1 MNEVVIKK
9 YPDGLSVILN
19 PDIPFESLYTAVG
32 RKFRESASFFG
43 NARLVIS
50 FEGRELDTE
59 EERLLTD
66 VISDNTDLTILH
78 IMGSDDG
85 KNRQYFKAGSRYL
98 GDGDKGFSRFYKG
111 TVRAGEVIESDT
123 DIIVIG
129 DVNPGGEVI
138 SKGNILILGTLYG
151 TAKAGSSGNNSNFV
165 IALELRPVRV
175 SIGDISVTQFARRG
189 IFRAKSAPKIVYE
202 KEGSLCIDEITPE
215 NAEDL
220 ELGMNGLITPRQKN
234 DNENDI

>member
-19 PDIPFESLYTAVG
+19 PDIPFESLYTALG

-43 NARLVIS
+43 NAKLVIS
-50 FEGRELDTE
+50 FEGRELDPE

-66 VISDNTDLTILH
+66 VICDNTDLTVLH

-85 KNRQYFKAGSRYL
+85 RNRQYFKAGSRYL
-98 GDGDKGFSRFYKG
+98 GDADKCFSRFYKG
-111 TVRAGEVIESDT
+111 TVRAGDVIESDT
-123 DIIVIG
+123 DIIVLG

-151 TAKAGSSGNNSNFV
+151 TARAGSSGNNDNFV

-175 SIGDISVTQFARRG
+175 CIGDKSAVQFARRG

-202 KEGSLCIDEITPE
+202 KDGNLCIDEISPE
-215 NAEDL
+215 NSEHLDI
-220 ELGMNGLITPRQKN
+220 GIKGLITSRPKD
-234 DNENDI
+234 DNENNI

>member
-43 NARLVIS
+43 SARLVIS
-50 FEGRELDTE
+50 FEGRELDSE

-98 GDGDKGFSRFYKG
+98 GAADKCFSRFYKG

-123 DIIVIG
+123 DIIVLG

-138 SKGNILILGTLYG
+138 SRGNIMILGTLYG
-151 TAKAGSSGNNSNFV
+151 TAKAGSNGNNDNFV

-175 SIGDISVTQFARRG
+175 SIGDKSATQFARRG

-202 KEGSLCIDEITPE
+202 KDGNLCIDEISPE
-215 NAEDL
+215 NAENL
-220 ELGMNGLITPRQKN
+220 ELGMKGLITPKDN
-234 DNENDI
+234 NENNI